1 MSKRA
6 MLAIKENTK
15 ARFDECNEYR
25 QQQDDFVNR
34 LLDLWQATDHV
45 ERFIKIKQFQE
56 KENSNVRNTNGSQ

>member
-34 LLDLWQATDHV
+34 LLDLWQATDHL
-45 ERFIKIKQFQE
+45 ERFVKIKTFQDG
-56 KENSNVRNTNGSQ
+56 KGEN